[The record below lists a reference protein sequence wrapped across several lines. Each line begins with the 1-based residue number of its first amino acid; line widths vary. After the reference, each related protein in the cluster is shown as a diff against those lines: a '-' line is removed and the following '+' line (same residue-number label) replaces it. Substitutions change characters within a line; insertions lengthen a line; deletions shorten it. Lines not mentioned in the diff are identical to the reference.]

1 MTLTFAVHAL
11 ASAAIPGATFGNGIA
26 GFDICGSS
34 KPPTVVLNHSLL
46 PTETHALLHHFWAT
60 GANLLIDRMWVEYYV
75 DGEMSPSVAFQPS
88 MACGQNFPE
97 LMTRDYEFAAGGLCG
112 KTAPVGG
119 WWHTF
124 PIPIYKQI
132 VVTVR
137 ANEIDGAGCFG
148 AYISLR
154 GTPNIPL
161 AMPGAGWP
169 LPVGT
174 RMRLQKN
181 PTAVRQPLDFVT
193 LAQLEPGEA
202 GMIFQTSWAVQAR
215 PRLRTE
221 PLPAAFCASFVR
233 QLRPGLTPA
242 KPAPGLGSPCAHAA
256 AHLHR
261 GWPRPQLH
269 RGSAPPL
276 AHLHRDWAHPARI
289 CAGTRLTLPVTCL

>member
-1 MTLTFAVHAL
+1 LTLTFAVHAL
-11 ASAAIPGATFGNGIA
+11 ASSAIPGATFGNGIA

-137 ANEIDGAGCFG
+137 ANEIDGSGCFG

-233 QLRPGLTPA
+233 QLGCICNGLAPA

-261 GWPRPQLH
+261 G
-269 RGSAPPL
+269 SAHPL

-289 CAGTRLTLPVTCL
+289 CAGTRLVTCL